1 MLVFNKGLDGFFHS
15 MIPARLRETLSV
27 TSATYVRV
35 RALSIILV
43 SVTLIIASSSAIMA
57 IVHGLFHPQLLKN
70 DIVSGIAVLLL
81 LLQTTLFYR
90 FNNYWISGL
99 AFTNFYFLV
108 IAVLLILSGGY
119 DAPSKTT
126 LLTCPMIAFLIGGR
140 QEGFQNTLITLSF
153 GLGLMLL
160 KQIEFALPDIFH
172 DEDPYVIF
180 SVNWTISILIIVACI
195 MVYETE
201 LQKSHTLQKKSSAKP
216 GNKLDN
222 LLDALMPPVLREAL
236 SADSAGY
243 VRVRTL
249 SMMLSVATLISAL
262 MTIVLVVIHFLF
274 YKDQLKYDL
283 VVFVI
288 SLAFGL
294 QTWFFYKVNNFW
306 ISSLVL
312 CYFYFIVVL
321 LLVSLNGG
329 YDSSM
334 MILLV
339 MCPIAFFMLGGI
351 QQGIQNAIF
360 VILLGLFFAI
370 MKSMGLEFVNFFHD
384 SRPLLTYGISF
395 VITTVCISVC
405 ILEYDTQLQKR
416 N

>member
-15 MIPARLRETLSV
+15 MIPARLRETLGTS
-27 TSATYVRV
+27 SATYVRV
-35 RALSIILV
+35 RALSAILV
-43 SVTLIIASSSAIMA
+43 SITLIIASSSTIMT
-57 IVHGLFHPQLLKN
+57 VEHWLFHPQLLKN
-70 DIVSGIAVLLL
+70 DLVSWIAVLLL

-108 IAVLLILSGGY
+108 IAILLILSGGY

-140 QEGFQNTLITLSF
+140 QEGLQNTMITVLF
-153 GLGLMLL
+153 GLGLLLL
-160 KQIEFALPDIFH
+160 KQIEFDLPNIFR

-180 SVNWTISILIIVACI
+180 SVNWVISLLIIVACI
-195 MVYETE
+195 IVYETE
-201 LQKSHTLQKKSSAKP
+201 LQNTHTLQNQITAKTD
-216 GNKLDN
+216 NKRDN
-222 LLDALMPPVLREAL
+222 IFDTLMPPVLREAL

-249 SMMLSVATLISAL
+249 SMMLSMATLMSAL
-262 MTIVLVVIHFLF
+262 MTIILVVIHFLF
-274 YKDQLKYDL
+274 FKDQLIYDL
-283 VVFVI
+283 AVFVI
-288 SLAFGL
+288 TLAFGL

-306 ISSLVL
+306 ISSLLL
-312 CYFYFIVVL
+312 CYFYFIVIL
-321 LLVSLNGG
+321 LLVSFNGG

-334 MILLV
+334 MILFV
-339 MCPIAFFMLGGI
+339 MSPIAFFMLGGI
-351 QQGIQNAIF
+351 QQGIQNTIF
-360 VILLGLFFAI
+360 VILVGLFFAI
-370 MKSMGLEFVNFFHD
+370 MKSIGFEFVNFFHA
-384 SRPLLTYGISF
+384 SRPLLTYGITF